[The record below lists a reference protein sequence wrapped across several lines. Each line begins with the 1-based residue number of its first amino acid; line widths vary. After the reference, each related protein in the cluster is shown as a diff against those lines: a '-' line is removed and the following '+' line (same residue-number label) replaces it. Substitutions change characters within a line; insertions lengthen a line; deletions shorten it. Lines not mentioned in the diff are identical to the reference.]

1 MTPVKNAFGIART
14 KDFTVC
20 SRRFTLNLCSYA
32 TMSTTAKIKVISLDA
47 MHTIIRPLE
56 RVPVIYA
63 RFACKHGIIP
73 PALMTAETGFQGK
86 EAVYKVLGDCFQAAF
101 HQMEK
106 RSPCYGCTGLQ
117 HGNGTAS
124 AASYRWWKDVIKEAF
139 EGFGNSETNKKVYP
153 FEIIFLIVHQIG
165 FTFLSL
171 KYKIK
176 GFPVQLQST

>member
-1 MTPVKNAFGIART
+1 MKRLSQVENAFGIARK

-20 SRRFTLNLCSYA
+20 SRRFTLNLCAYA
-32 TMSTTAKIKVISLDA
+32 TMSTTTKIKVISLDA

-63 RFACKHGIIP
+63 RFACKHGIIS
-73 PALMTAETGFQGK
+73 PALMTAEVQSMFKLRKVEFHFCFIIINGFRGK
-86 EAVYKVLGDCFQAAF
+86 EAVYKVLGDCFQVAF

-139 EGFGNSETNKKVYP
+139 EGFGYSETIKKVYP
-153 FEIIFLIVHQIG
+153 FEIVLL
-165 FTFLSL
+165 TEN
-171 KYKIK
+171 
-176 GFPVQLQST
+176 